1 MKKLYLFLVMGAVA
15 WGCGD
20 KDRFMV
26 TSIQTTPILDSK
38 LKILIKDNT
47 LQNVRL
53 DSTAGIRGF
62 SDKNYFETADQFLNF
77 SNTGVSVPKTKL
89 TPFNFNKNL
98 VTFATGTSAAPVISY
113 SLDYGKT
120 WAAVAPKTY
129 TPAISTTGFYSTEL
143 VYTAFIDSNNIM
155 LAYQQK
161 SNTDADSRQFYKLN
175 IATNAAKRVIW
186 YDDAFQ
192 PLNMQFVNNK
202 TGWMLLYKNSTYST
216 YISKT
221 TDTGRT
227 WTEPVAIANRVING
241 LQVGTK
247 GNIAAIEEAGNV
259 YISPD
264 SGATWKKPS
273 ADLKLTHAFMVN
285 KSVIY
290 GVTTESLLKST
301 DTGVTWNT
309 VSDNMY
315 EYLNMKKI
323 HFQDEQNGIMY
334 GDQKLYITAD
344 GGVNWKVLLFPY
356 PYMLAD

>member
-1 MKKLYLFLVMGAVA
+1 MKNLYLLLVMGAVA

-38 LKILIKDNT
+38 LKVIIKDNSFI
-47 LQNVRL
+47 NARL
-53 DSTAGIRGF
+53 DSTVGIRAF
-62 SDKNYFETADQFLNF
+62 SDKNYFETADQFQNF
-77 SNTGVSVPKTKL
+77 SYNGISLPKPKL
-89 TPFNFNKNL
+89 TPYNYSRNF
-98 VTFATGTSAAPVISY
+98 VVYASGTSVALVINY

-120 WAAVAPKTY
+120 WASVVPKTFS
-129 TPAISTTGFYSTEL
+129 PAINPTGYYSTEL
-143 VYTAFIDSNNIM
+143 VCAAFIDSNNIM
-155 LAYQQK
+155 LTYQQK
-161 SNTDADSRQFYKLN
+161 SNTDADSRQFYKFN
-175 IATNAAKRVIW
+175 IATTAAKRVIW

-202 TGWMLLYKNSTYST
+202 TGWMLLYKNSAFST
-216 YISKT
+216 FITKT

-227 WTEPVAIANRVING
+227 WSEPVAIDKRVING

-247 GNIAAIEEAGNV
+247 GNVAAIEDAGNV

-264 SGATWKKPS
+264 SGVTWKKP
-273 ADLKLTHAFMVN
+273 ATDLKVAHAYMVN
-285 KSVIY
+285 KAIVY
-290 GVTTESLLKST
+290 GVTTDGVIKSI

-309 VSDNMY
+309 VSDNMSD
-315 EYLNMKKI
+315 YLNMKKL

-344 GGVNWKVLLFPY
+344 GGVNWKVLLYPY

>member
-1 MKKLYLFLVMGAVA
+1 MKKLYFFLVMGAVA

-26 TSIQTTPILDSK
+26 SSIQTTPILDAK
-38 LKILIKDNT
+38 LKVIIKDNT

-53 DSTAGIRGF
+53 DSTVGIRGF
-62 SDKNYFETADQFLNF
+62 SDKNYFSTADLFVNF
-77 SNTGVSVPKTKL
+77 SNNGISIPKTRL
-89 TPFNFNKNL
+89 TPYNYSRSFVVF
-98 VTFATGTSAAPVISY
+98 VSGTSAAPVINY
-113 SLDYGKT
+113 SLDYGMT
-120 WAAVAPKTY
+120 WAAASPKTY
-129 TPAISTTGFYSTEL
+129 SPTISTAGFYSTEL
-143 VYTAFIDSNNIM
+143 VSAAFIDSNNIM

-161 SNTDADSRQFYKLN
+161 SNVDADSRQFYKFN
-175 IATNAAKRVIW
+175 ISTTVATRVIW
-186 YDDAFQ
+186 YDDAYQ

-202 TGWMLLYKNSTYST
+202 TGWMLLYKNSAYST
-216 YISKT
+216 FITKT

-227 WTEPVAIANRVING
+227 WSQPVAIANRVING

-247 GNIAAIEEAGNV
+247 GNVAAIEDAGNV

-264 SGATWKKPS
+264 SGVTWKKPF
-273 ADLKLTHAFMVN
+273 ADLKLTHAYMVN
-285 KSVIY
+285 KSVVY
-290 GVTTESLLKST
+290 GVTTEGLVKST

-309 VSDNMY
+309 VSDNLY

-344 GGVNWKVLLFPY
+344 GGTSWKVLLYPY
-356 PYMLAD
+356 PYMLED

>member
-1 MKKLYLFLVMGAVA
+1 MKNLYLLLVMGAVA

-26 TSIQTTPILDSK
+26 SSIPTTPILDSK
-38 LKILIKDNT
+38 LKVIIKDNS
-47 LQNVRL
+47 LINARL
-53 DSTAGIRGF
+53 DSTAGIRAF
-62 SDKNYFETADQFLNF
+62 TDKNYFETADQFQNF
-77 SNTGVSVPKTKL
+77 SYGGIAVPKNRL
-89 TPFNFNKNL
+89 TPFNYNKNF
-98 VTFATGTSAAPVISY
+98 VVYASGTSASPVINY

-129 TPAISTTGFYSTEL
+129 SPAISTTGFYSTEL
-143 VYTAFIDSNNIM
+143 VCAAFIDSNNIM

-161 SNTDADSRQFYKLN
+161 STTEADSRQFYKFN
-175 IATNAAKRVIW
+175 IAATAAKRVIW

-192 PLNMQFVNNK
+192 PVNMQFINNK
-202 TGWMLLYKNSTYST
+202 TGWMLLYKNSEFST

-227 WTEPVAIANRVING
+227 WSPPVAIAKSVINN

-247 GNIAAIEEAGNV
+247 GNVAALEDAGNV

-264 SGATWKKPS
+264 SGVTWKKP
-273 ADLKLTHAFMVN
+273 ATDLKLAHAYMVS
-285 KSVIY
+285 KSVVY
-290 GVTTESLLKST
+290 GVTSQGVVKST

-309 VSDNMY
+309 VSDNMS
-315 EYLNMKKI
+315 EYINMKKL

-344 GGVNWKVLLFPY
+344 GGVNWKVLLYPY